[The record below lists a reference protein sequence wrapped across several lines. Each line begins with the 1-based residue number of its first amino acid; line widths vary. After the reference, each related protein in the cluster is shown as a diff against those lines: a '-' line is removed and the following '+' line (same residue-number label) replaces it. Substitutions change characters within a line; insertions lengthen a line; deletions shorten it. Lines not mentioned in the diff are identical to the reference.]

1 MSKKTYEKE
10 EMTSIWGK
18 YVTEIDLRA
27 RGWSTEMISNSKS
40 WAKANGVHRTSPI
53 HGEDEWR
60 LPLDEEFKNKEKK
73 NEKYEAFYIFHGPG
87 EELVPGGWTGLK
99 KYFQQIYIYIYK
111 YHISVYTSLHV
122 LTDS

>member
-1 MSKKTYEKE
+1 MNVKKTYEKE

-73 NEKYEAFYIFHGPG
+73 NEKYEASTYSTVQERNWFRGDG
-87 EELVPGGWTGLK
+87 LV
-99 KYFQQIYIYIYK
+99 
-111 YHISVYTSLHV
+111 
-122 LTDS
+122 